1 MTFELAIH
9 QGVATFTLDNPP
21 QNRLSADVLFG
32 FAAAVEQVKNDAS
45 VRVVVVR
52 ARGENFS
59 YGGDITF
66 WPELTPEQMGEM
78 VGQALTI
85 LTGFETLPVPV
96 IAAVQ
101 GDCFGGGFEIAL
113 RADVIIATA
122 SARFRH
128 PEATLGVITLL
139 GGAQRVAERAG
150 RARAARWALTTE
162 IIPAADALDAG
173 VIAEVVAD
181 DELEAATTRWAQML
195 ARGATRAHGAHKR
208 LLDTWAAHGVQ
219 AADELIP
226 ELTTQLLGTHD
237 AQRGIASAIEAL
249 RKGADRPDLEFAGN

>member
-1 MTFELAIH
+1 MTFAVSIH
-9 QGVATFTLDNPP
+9 EGVATFTLDNPP
-21 QNRLSADVLFG
+21 QNRLSPDVLFG
-32 FAAAVEQVKNDAS
+32 FAAGLEQVKTDET

-66 WPELTPEQMGEM
+66 WPQITPEQMGEM
-78 VGQALTI
+78 LGQALSI
-85 LTGFETLPVPV
+85 LEVFETLPVPV

-101 GDCFGGGFEIAL
+101 GDCFGGGFEVAL
-113 RADVIIATA
+113 RADVIIATE

-139 GGAQRVAERAG
+139 GGVQRVAERAG

-162 IIPAADALDAG
+162 IVSAADALAAG

-181 DELEAATTRWAQML
+181 DALALATTRWTHML
-195 ARGATRAHGAHKR
+195 ARGATRAHAAHKR
-208 LLDTWAAHGVQ
+208 LLDAWATSGVQ
-219 AADELIP
+219 SADKLIP
-226 ELTTQLLGTHD
+226 EMATELLRTRD
-237 AQRGIASAIEAL
+237 AQRGITSAVEAL
-249 RKGADRPDLEFAGN
+249 SKGTDRPDLEFVGR